1 MSENAGS
8 LRDLVMS
15 RSPFRWTLEKWAA
28 LWGTMLVPV
37 FVLWFLVCVLGLT
50 GPSSSLEAVASVAVL
65 GVGTLGAHPILVGRL
80 PLPTFVSL

>member
-1 MSENAGS
+1 
-8 LRDLVMS
+8 
-15 RSPFRWTLEKWAA
+15 
-28 LWGTMLVPV
+28 MLVPV